1 LNKDILNT
9 QVQKFINLNL
19 NTNLVKIA
27 LKGSPFSD
35 VTIQELIIQIESKNK
50 AKEKLPSWFATENV
64 YYPPKLNIEQTS
76 SEITAQYKA
85 KLIKGKSLADITGGL
100 GIDSYYFAKEIENVY
115 HFEINSELSE
125 IADHNFS
132 KLNSNVACITGNG
145 VEYIQE
151 RFFDIIYIDPSRRHD
166 SKGKV
171 FYLKDCEPNVVENLD
186 YLLQRCNILLIK
198 TSPMLD
204 ITVGLRELKH
214 VFEIHIVAIK
224 NEVKEILWMVKKDYS
239 GDVILKTANLNS
251 KKLDFFEAPFP
262 SSGSIDYSL
271 PKKYLYEPNAAI
283 MKSGLFFSLSK
294 QYRLKK
300 MALNTHLFTS
310 DEKKSFPGRRF
321 EILNVVSFNKSEV
334 KKYFMGTKAN
344 ITTRNFSE
352 TVPALKQRWK
362 IEDGGDKYLF
372 FTTNKDKKKVILEC
386 VKI

>member
-1 LNKDILNT
+1 MNKDILNT